1 MEALRA
7 QFRRSPAIA
16 RLLPFAV
23 FVVLTSL
30 GGWELLGPASI
41 YWMYVLKT
49 LVGAWLI
56 WEARPFIPEMR
67 WALSWE
73 AVAAGVLVFALW
85 VGLDGKYPRLG
96 DIGEGWNPHKQF
108 GEGATLA
115 WLCVGVRIIGSSL
128 VVPPIEEVFYRS
140 LMYRY
145 LVKIDF
151 LQMPLNQMHGLSFI
165 VTSMVFGLMHPD
177 RWVAGIL
184 CGLIYQ
190 GLVIRKNRLGDAMT
204 AHGITNLLLGLWVV
218 WKGAWNFW

>member
-96 DIGEGWNPHKQF
+96 DIGEGLEPSQ
-108 GEGATLA
+108 T
-115 WLCVGVRIIGSSL
+115 VR
-128 VVPPIEEVFYRS
+128 
-140 LMYRY
+140 
-145 LVKIDF
+145 
-151 LQMPLNQMHGLSFI
+151 
-165 VTSMVFGLMHPD
+165 
-177 RWVAGIL
+177 
-184 CGLIYQ
+184 
-190 GLVIRKNRLGDAMT
+190 
-204 AHGITNLLLGLWVV
+204 
-218 WKGAWNFW
+218 